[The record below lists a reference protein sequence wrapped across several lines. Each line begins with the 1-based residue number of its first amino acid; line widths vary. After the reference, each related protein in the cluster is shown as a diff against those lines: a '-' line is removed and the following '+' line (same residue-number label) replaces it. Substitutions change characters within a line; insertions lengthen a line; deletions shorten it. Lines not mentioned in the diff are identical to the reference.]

1 METIVPAAAF
11 TLALGSLTLLTA
23 WWMRRRQ
30 PGPSAR
36 GDLDALDT
44 VADWS
49 PQAVRVM
56 TLPQRR
62 AYDLIRRALP
72 HRLVL
77 AQVPIARFIS
87 VAPGKPYREWLA
99 RVGRQNVDIVVC
111 DSRSRV
117 IAAVELRSPMASAR
131 SIERYGRMA
140 RVLEAAGISVHVWAE
155 EALPS
160 AVDVRRLLS
169 TRATGQLD
177 DADSAAM
184 PLPEIQ
190 ELLADGDALDVA
202 GMLEP
207 VPSTFFTQLDAPNLN
222 RAVRAAA

>member
-23 WWMRRRQ
+23 LWMRRRQ
-30 PGPSAR
+30 GTRTSR
-36 GDLDALDT
+36 EEISELDT
-44 VADWS
+44 VGDWS

-62 AYDLIRRALP
+62 AYDLIRRTLP
-72 HRLVL
+72 HRVVL

-117 IAAVELRSPMASAR
+117 IAAVELRSSMATAR
-131 SIERYGRMA
+131 SIERYERMA
-140 RVLEAAGISVHVWAE
+140 RVLEAAGIPVHVWAE
-155 EALPS
+155 ETLP
-160 AVDVRRLLS
+160 AAADVRRLLS
-169 TRATGQLD
+169 TRANGQAE
-177 DADSAAM
+177 DADSGAM

-190 ELLADGDALDVA
+190 ELLAEGDTLDVA

-207 VPSTFFTQLDAPNLN
+207 VPSTFFAQLDPPNFGHSA
-222 RAVRAAA
+222 RASS

>member
-11 TLALGSLTLLTA
+11 TLALGSLTLFTA
-23 WWMRRRQ
+23 WWMRRRSV
-30 PGPSAR
+30 GSRRAV
-36 GDLDALDT
+36 DAHDT

-49 PQAVRVM
+49 PQAVCVM

-62 AYDLIRRALP
+62 AYELIRRALP
-72 HRLVL
+72 HRAVL

-99 RVGRQNVDIVVC
+99 RVGRQNVDLIVC

-131 SIERYGRMA
+131 SIDRYRRME
-140 RVLEAAGISVHVWAE
+140 RVLEAAGIPVHVWAE
-155 EALPS
+155 DPLPS
-160 AVDVRRLLS
+160 PADVRRMLS
-169 TRATGQLD
+169 SRANGHAD
-177 DADSAAM
+177 AADSGAI

-190 ELLADGDALDVA
+190 ELLADGDMLEVDGV
-202 GMLEP
+202 LEP
-207 VPSTFFTQLDAPNLN
+207 VPSTFFTQLDPPNL
-222 RAVRAAA
+222 RASARAGS